1 MNESQIN
8 PPAASSHGHMVN
20 GKLHLVDN
28 QGRMVPE
35 NKIRPALLLED
46 QTVMFIIAKAKE
58 LNARILQFRQEA
70 NSDIDE
76 LLLTLH
82 EKYNLQKGGKK
93 GNIKLEIFDGLYKVQ
108 ISVQEFIYFGPELES
123 AGELVK
129 QCVESW
135 ASDANDNLRA
145 VVTRAFQTDRHNR
158 VNKEA
163 LLSLRKL
170 EIDDERWKLA
180 MAALTDSIRISSS
193 KEYLRMYQRDSTDD
207 KFQAITIDLADSVTA
222 QICQPDNDPDND
234 NNNVLALFPQGYRP
248 R

>member
-58 LNARILQFRQEA
+58 LNARILKFRVMTRVFH
-70 NSDIDE
+70 SD
-76 LLLTLH
+76 
-82 EKYNLQKGGKK
+82 K
-93 GNIKLEIFDGLYKVQ
+93 
-108 ISVQEFIYFGPELES
+108 
-123 AGELVK
+123 
-129 QCVESW
+129 
-135 ASDANDNLRA
+135 
-145 VVTRAFQTDRHNR
+145 HNR
-158 VNKEA
+158 INKEA

-180 MAALTDSIRISSS
+180 MAA
-193 KEYLRMYQRDSTDD
+193 
-207 KFQAITIDLADSVTA
+207 
-222 QICQPDNDPDND
+222 
-234 NNNVLALFPQGYRP
+234 
-248 R
+248 